1 MKREKFIFHISSLK
15 FNETVLVICNN
26 EDGLVKSIFI
36 PRASSLSHSYLSSVA
51 TYYPQEDRFEVDD
64 IIKTTNCEREYIP
77 YIYYANEDDKKKLFE
92 VMNENGYDFKNN
104 KLIKLDSPEMDIKY
118 GPTIDEFSFFNV
130 KRDLSGNIMP
140 HYYVNSY
147 FTPLVRYK
155 DDYTTEWTYKVLD
168 DIAHYNYFSNIKDA
182 EEANRRVI
190 RTLRQF
196 QKEIM
201 QRNKK

>member
-1 MKREKFIFHISSLK
+1 M
-15 FNETVLVICNN
+15 
-26 EDGLVKSIFI
+26 
-36 PRASSLSHSYLSSVA
+36 
-51 TYYPQEDRFEVDD
+51 DD
-64 IIKTTNCEREYIP
+64 IIKTTTYDRQYISD
-77 YIYYANEDDKKKLFE
+77 IYYANEDDKRKLFKA
-92 VMNENGYDFKNN
+92 MKENGYEFKNK
-104 KLIKLDSPEMDIKY
+104 KLIKLDSSELEIEY

-140 HYYVNSY
+140 HYYVNSN
-147 FTPLVRYK
+147 FIPLVRGR
-155 DDYTTEWTYKVLD
+155 DGFTTEWTYKVLE

-201 QRNKK
+201 ERDKK

>member
-1 MKREKFIFHISSLK
+1 MKREEFIFNITSLK

-26 EDGLVKSIFI
+26 EDGYAKSIFI
-36 PRASSLSHSYLSSVA
+36 PRASSMSHSYITSVA
-51 TYYPQEDRFEVDD
+51 TYYPKEDRFEVDD
-64 IIKTTNCEREYIP
+64 IVKTTDYERQYLP
-77 YIYYANEDDKKKLFE
+77 YIYYANEDDKQMLFE
-92 VMNENGYDFKNN
+92 AIKKNGYDFKNK
-104 KLIKLDSPEMDIKY
+104 KLIKLDSPETEFEY

-140 HYYVNSY
+140 YYYVNSH
-147 FTPLVRYK
+147 FTPLIRNK
-155 DDYTTEWTYKVLD
+155 DDYNTEWTHKYLD
-168 DIAHYNYFSNIKDA
+168 DIAHYNYFSNIEDA

-201 QRNKK
+201 ERNKN